1 MEHPS
6 ADHDTDTPTTTTTTK
21 LCRITKLRVSN
32 MTRAIETADII
43 AKYLP
48 KTVHYES
55 PDPLLNEGR
64 YVYFHSFTHT
74 HTPQEVDNVP
84 LDLMT
89 LACCLCLL
97 LLFLRFPSILVST
110 ISYMSWASPTDRV
123 ITFREERFRNESFKP
138 RMKTMLGLNRPFK
151 NTFIVLLLQ
160 HFHTHCKR
168 QPPPIH
174 NSQTMAIPGRQPP
187 PPTRTNQT
195 PTPTTIRTQ

>member
-1 MEHPS
+1 MEHPL
-6 ADHDTDTPTTTTTTK
+6 DVPTTTTTK

-64 YVYFHSFTHT
+64 YVFIHSFTPTHT
-74 HTPQEVDNVP
+74 HKTSTTCNVISWGWP
-84 LDLMT
+84 VVYF
-89 LACCLCLL
+89 CS
-97 LLFLRFPSILVST
+97 LFLRFPSFLVST

-123 ITFREERFRNESFKP
+123 ITFREERFRNASFKP
-138 RMKTMLGLNRPFK
+138 RMKTMLVLNKPFK

-160 HFHTHCKR
+160 HFHSHCNK
-168 QPPPIH
+168 QQPPIH
-174 NSQTMAIPGRQPP
+174 RSQTMAIPGRQPP
-187 PPTRTNQT
+187 PPTRTTRTNQT
-195 PTPTTIRTQ
+195 PTTTTILPQ